1 LVARIPGAKHI
12 VIENVDHL
20 GILKEDVVVQDILQ
34 MLAAVRAKKN

>member
-1 LVARIPGAKHI
+1 